1 MRLTQLNQ
9 PSFLQ
14 DLRMLALFD
23 PANLEQG
30 IKLHSDSDAELQAAA
45 SRLHRNGILTDVD
58 GGYLTPFGVT
68 LVEHLDHLL
77 TALVPAYSP
86 N

>member
-9 PSFLQ
+9 PTFLQ

-30 IKLHSDSDAELQAAA
+30 IKLHRESDAELQAAA
-45 SRLHRNGILTDVD
+45 ARLHRNGILTDVD
-58 GGYLTPFGVT
+58 GGFLTPFGVT

-77 TALVPAYSP
+77 TALVSP
-86 N
+86 HAAN